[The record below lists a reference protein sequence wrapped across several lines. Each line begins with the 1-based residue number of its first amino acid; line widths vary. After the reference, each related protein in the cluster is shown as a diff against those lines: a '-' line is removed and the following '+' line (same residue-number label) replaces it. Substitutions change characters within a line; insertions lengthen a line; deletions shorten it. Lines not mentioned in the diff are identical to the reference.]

1 MRNINSYLTEDVQDN
16 PGRGGVGRQQQEA
29 DSEKSGHEIEYHD
42 AEGSIWLKKMII
54 IIWC

>member
-42 AEGSIWLKKMII
+42 AEGSIWLKK
-54 IIWC
+54 WSL